1 MKRILLFL
9 ACVLS
14 HFIIFAQLTM
24 RITSVPTN
32 TSASDKIFVAGTFNN
47 WNPGDSTK
55 ILTKQND
62 GAYTITFSPPTGVLK
77 FKFTRGSWA
86 TVEGTA
92 AGGDISDRTFDY
104 SGTAASTNLSIAGWV
119 GQSSQMSTAAAN
131 VKVLKTDFGMPQLN
145 RSRKIWIYLPPNY
158 ALDSTKRFPVLY
170 MHDGQNLFDKT
181 TSFSGEWQVDET
193 LNLLHQMGDKGCI
206 VVGIDNGGASRLN
219 EYSPWR
225 NVQYNV
231 GGEGVLYGKFIVET
245 LKPYVDANFRTKND
259 RENTAVAGSSM
270 GGLISMYLGAEYQN
284 VFSKVGVFSPSFWFN
299 DSCYLH
305 VQAKGKQ
312 FPMRYFFLAGQYEDA
327 TLVSKVDKMTTLLR
341 GLGYSDADLK
351 TVVRAD
357 GQHSEWFW
365 AREFGDAYSWLF
377 AGKTSN
383 TEGVLMNNKIT
394 LFPNPTDSIFTI
406 ESDEN
411 LLDVDVQVFDME
423 GRLVFNLPIQ
433 ENKTV
438 YVRHLNSGNYIVRGV
453 KNKAVLF
460 VKRLV
465 KK

>member
-1 MKRILLFL
+1 MKKISLFF

-14 HFIIFAQLTM
+14 HFIAFAQLTI

-55 ILTKQND
+55 VLTKQND
-62 GAYTITFSPPTGVLK
+62 GTYTITFSPPTGILK

-86 TVEGTA
+86 TGEGTA
-92 AGGDISDRTFDY
+92 SGGDISDRSFNY
-104 SGTAASTNLSIAGWV
+104 SGTAASTNLSITGWV
-119 GQSSQMSTAAAN
+119 GQSSQLSTAAAN
-131 VKVLKTDFGMPQLN
+131 VKILKTDFGMPQLN

-158 ALDSTKRFPVLY
+158 ATDSTKRFPVLY

-181 TSFSGEWQVDET
+181 TSFAGEWQVDET

-225 NVQYNV
+225 NTQYNA

-270 GGLISMYLGAEYQN
+270 GGLISMYLGAEYKN

-327 TLVSKVDKMTTLLR
+327 TLVSKVAKMTTLLR

-377 AGKTSN
+377 AEKASN
-383 TEGVLMNNKIT
+383 TEGVLMNDKIT

-406 ESDEN
+406 ETDEN

-423 GRLVFNLPIQ
+423 GRLVFNLPVQ

-438 YVRHLNSGNYIVRGV
+438 YVKHLNSGNYIVRGV